1 MLHFLNYGDK
11 KSDVPHFPFSSL
23 FFLVPYSNDICD
35 SVMQEPFKN
44 VPLVWTIN
52 ELTLASRLKQYISSG
67 QNDFVDNWRKVFSR
81 ANVVVFPNYILP
93 VLFFIKD
100 RSLLCIDMSLVS
112 MHVEILKILGE
123 T

>member
-1 MLHFLNYGDK
+1 
-11 KSDVPHFPFSSL
+11 
-23 FFLVPYSNDICD
+23 
-35 SVMQEPFKN
+35 MQEPFKN

-52 ELTLASRLKQYISSG
+52 ELTLASRLKQYMSSG

-100 RSLLCIDMSLVS
+100 RTLLCIDESSS
-112 MHVEILKILGE
+112 MHVEMLKILGC
-123 T
+123 THFMYWVLLLI

>member
-11 KSDVPHFPFSSL
+11 KSDVPHFSFSSL
-23 FFLVPYSNDICD
+23 AFLVPFSNDICD

-44 VPLVWTIN
+44 VPLVWTIH
-52 ELTLASRLKQYISSG
+52 ELTLASRLKQYISSE

-93 VLFFIKD
+93 VLFFNQ
-100 RSLLCIDMSLVS
+100 R
-112 MHVEILKILGE
+112 
-123 T
+123 

>member
-1 MLHFLNYGDK
+1 M
-11 KSDVPHFPFSSL
+11 PF
-23 FFLVPYSNDICD
+23 SNDICD

-52 ELTLASRLKQYISSG
+52 EVTLASRLEQYISSG
-67 QNDFVDNWRKVFSR
+67 QNNVVDNWRKIFTR

-93 VLFFIKD
+93 VLLFNQ
-100 RSLLCIDMSLVS
+100 
-112 MHVEILKILGE
+112 